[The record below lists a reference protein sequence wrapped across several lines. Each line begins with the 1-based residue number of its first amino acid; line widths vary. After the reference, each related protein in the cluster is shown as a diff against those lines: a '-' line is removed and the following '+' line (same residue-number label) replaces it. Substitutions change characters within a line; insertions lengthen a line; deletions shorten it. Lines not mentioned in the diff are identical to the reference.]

1 MTADTPAPAPSE
13 QAGRQADPTRR
24 RVLWILA
31 VAVSLLLVAVGAL
44 ALISLLTRSTE
55 HRSATYA
62 GITTLDVDLPFE
74 SLQVTSS
81 DSSTVTM
88 DRSYSWSLRKPHVAQ
103 HREGDRLFITSSGCG
118 FSLGLGCTGKVRLV
132 VPKDVTIRARASN
145 SDLTLR
151 HLTGDIDAA
160 TSNGSVETSGLSGGQ
175 VSLRTS
181 NGHIDASALRSARVE
196 AHTSNGA
203 VQVLGRP

>member
-1 MTADTPAPAPSE
+1 
-13 QAGRQADPTRR
+13 
-24 RVLWILA
+24 
-31 VAVSLLLVAVGAL
+31 
-44 ALISLLTRSTE
+44 
-55 HRSATYA
+55 
-62 GITTLDVDLPFE
+62 
-74 SLQVTSS
+74 
-81 DSSTVTM
+81 
-88 DRSYSWSLRKPHVAQ
+88 
-103 HREGDRLFITSSGCG
+103 TSSGCG

-145 SDLTLR
+145 SDLTLH

-203 VQVLGRP
+203 VRVLGRP